1 MIRELRALLNRVLGR
16 PETPPPAPRLSSS
29 QRAAESGIRIEYQ
42 GDAARPPQAPASVT
56 WQRER
61 HGVPRF
67 GLEGWRRRI
76 STRKRVLLVLG
87 ALSLVAQAAVLVS
100 WLFVERRLP
109 PATFGVWT
117 TDTPGYA
124 DRMFELRARRMAF
137 VTRDSAQP
145 VTVHLIQRVR
155 RAAVEGGVQYT
166 VDYQAEG
173 GTLVF
178 QFIYSTEPESRIRF
192 VNQPRM
198 VWRRP
203 NAAQSIMRD
212 LF

>member
-1 MIRELRALLNRVLGR
+1 MIQELRAFLNRVLGR
-16 PETPPPAPRLSSS
+16 SETPPPAPRLSAA
-29 QRAAESGIRIEYQ
+29 QRAAESGIRIEYH

-61 HGVPRF
+61 HGAPRF
-67 GLEGWRRRI
+67 GIERWRLRI

-87 ALSLVAQAAVLVS
+87 ALSLVAQAAVLVA

-109 PATFGVWT
+109 AATFGVWT

-145 VTVHLIQRVR
+145 VTVHPIQRVR
-155 RAAVEGGVQYT
+155 RAAVDGGVRYT
-166 VDYQAEG
+166 VDYEAEG

-178 QFIYSTEPESRIRF
+178 QFIYSAEPESRIRF

-198 VWRRP
+198 AWRR
-203 NAAQSIMRD
+203 ASTARSIMPD
-212 LF
+212 PF